1 MQGYIIGLDIGTGST
16 KAVAVNFQGEIIG
29 SIQASYTILQEDSQK
44 AEQDPQVLLNAFN
57 SCIRQMIVQMK
68 NMPLAV
74 SLSSAMHSIMA
85 VNEKGEPISNLVIW
99 SDSRSTEI
107 AKLLRKDKAG
117 QSIYMATGT
126 PVHAMSPLCKIIWW
140 RENQKEIFTKAHKF
154 ISIKEYIW
162 YKLFNEFI
170 IDHSIASA
178 TGLFNIET
186 LSWNSESLAIAQI
199 NSNKLSF
206 PVTTDHYRKGISTEA
221 CKLSGLTSLIPVCI
235 GASDGC
241 LANLGTNSLKEGVAA
256 ITIGTSGAVRIA
268 SRLPI
273 RNPATMSFNYIL
285 DNEYFICGYPINNG
299 GNIMEWLMQDFLDN
313 QISGPDQYASLFDM
327 IHKIPAGSEGLIFLP
342 YIFAE
347 RAPIWDE
354 EASGVFIGIRSK
366 HTRAHFIRAIIEGVC
381 YALKNVLELIEL
393 SSSEVKEIH

>member
-1 MQGYIIGLDIGTGST
+1 
-16 KAVAVNFQGEIIG
+16 
-29 SIQASYTILQEDSQK
+29 
-44 AEQDPQVLLNAFN
+44 
-57 SCIRQMIVQMK
+57 
-68 NMPLAV
+68 
-74 SLSSAMHSIMA
+74 MA
-85 VNEKGEPISNLVIW
+85 VNEKGEPLSNLVIW

-107 AKLLRKDKAG
+107 AKQLRKDKAG

-126 PVHAMSPLCKIIWW
+126 PLHAMSPLCKIIWW
-140 RENQKEIFTKAHKF
+140 RENQIEIFSKTYKF

-178 TGLFNIET
+178 TGLFNIDT

-206 PVTTDHYRKGISTEA
+206 PVPTDHYRKGISSEA

-241 LANLGTNSLKEGVAA
+241 LANLGTNSLREGVAA

-285 DNEYFICGYPINNG
+285 DKEYFICGYPINNG
-299 GNIMEWLMQDFLDN
+299 GNIMEWLIRDFLDN
-313 QISGPDQYASLFDM
+313 QVSGPDQYTSLFDM

-347 RAPIWDE
+347 RAPVWDE

-366 HTRAHFIRAIIEGVC
+366 HTRAHFIKAIIEGVC
-381 YALKNVLELIEL
+381 YALKNVLALIER
-393 SSSEVKEIH
+393 SSSEVKEIHASGGFIKSNGWVQLLADVTGKPIVIVEREDASAIWAAY